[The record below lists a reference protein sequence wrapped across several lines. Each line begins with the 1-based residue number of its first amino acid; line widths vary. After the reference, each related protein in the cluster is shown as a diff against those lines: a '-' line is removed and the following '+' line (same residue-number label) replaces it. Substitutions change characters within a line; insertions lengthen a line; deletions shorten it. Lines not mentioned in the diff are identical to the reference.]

1 MIHTRFKTCSG
12 NTPRRTPAHQTKST
26 KCCGRLLVKVNVHE
40 YASMLWVSFV
50 KHQQPD
56 RKIVYPSAPKILQ
69 RNQAQCCQCTGC
81 RCTFML
87 HLHSCSTA
95 AGRRGAESMQGRAER
110 AIDSSSI
117 NRGVG
122 FSFAYSDDHQRL
134 SELFVNQQCTQQL
147 MSRRAF
153 KKGDIFVITGRRFLL
168 LQNLS
173 HKNLV
178 TKSQTTGG

>member
-69 RNQAQCCQCTGC
+69 RNRAQCCQCTGC

-87 HLHSCSTA
+87 HLHSCSPSRSQGSWVH
-95 AGRRGAESMQGRAER
+95 AGESWEEGNRFL
-110 AIDSSSI
+110 I
-117 NRGVG
+117 NQSWRGVQFCVLGWSSAVVRIICQSAMHPAINEPTG
-122 FSFAYSDDHQRL
+122 FQ
-134 SELFVNQQCTQQL
+134 
-147 MSRRAF
+147 
-153 KKGDIFVITGRRFLL
+153 KGWHIC
-168 LQNLS
+168 N
-173 HKNLV
+173 NW
-178 TKSQTTGG
+178 